1 MAGYSRESKRQ
12 NDALQS
18 ILRGEN
24 PEKRIFVAQNDG
36 ESKKRVKEE
45 REGQQKGVIEK
56 LEATKAAR
64 VPWFCPECK
73 KVMKTQLDDKM
84 WYLYDHCFDCQV
96 KIETKMR
103 IDGTYDDWVEKKIN
117 ANKLAWVQEQ
127 KELIEEFKK
136 QKAPEYLQQV
146 NPDGYSV
153 NKEKWNIDMNRIHKE
168 ADNALEHLQKI
179 EDSLK

>member
-127 KELIEEFKK
+127 KESLPPESV
-136 QKAPEYLQQV
+136 KAAIVFLTIGPIILLYLYLQRYFV
-146 NPDGYSV
+146 KGIFV
-153 NKEKWNIDMNRIHKE
+153 G
-168 ADNALEHLQKI
+168 
-179 EDSLK
+179 SLKD